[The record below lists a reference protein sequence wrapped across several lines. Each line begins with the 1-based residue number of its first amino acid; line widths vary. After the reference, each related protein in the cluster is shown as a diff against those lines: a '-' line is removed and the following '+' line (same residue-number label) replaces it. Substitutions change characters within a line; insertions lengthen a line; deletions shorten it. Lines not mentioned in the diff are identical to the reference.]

1 MEQVTLDDTRITL
14 ELARVEG
21 SEALQEEDSAEDVA
35 QVPGVQEI
43 ILHQAVGPALLQ
55 KRHTELCNLEE
66 QASSS
71 ASSEIIDSSRLIV
84 SDKVSS
90 SDPAQPVSVPSGQMP
105 SFSSPPSEQGSFVD
119 VSSEDP
125 SPSQQQDRHDNCVLE
140 GGLLRPK
147 RGAFVDLLRGDA
159 SPSLLSRTRL
169 LSEDAASSPSTN
181 NGKPDMTR

>member
-119 VSSEDP
+119 VSIEYSSP
-125 SPSQQQDRHDNCVLE
+125 SPSGKIDMASIQRKLASLQQ
-140 GGLLRPK
+140 LRRQGQARVRSP
-147 RGAFVDLLRGDA
+147 GVAA
-159 SPSLLSRTRL
+159 PSLLTLDVLR
-169 LSEDAASSPSTN
+169 PQ
-181 NGKPDMTR
+181 